1 LGWPTTKSDNDASME
16 SKRIMAMKGHANTGG
31 NNRRPRSFVAKYWSH
46 GSAFLLGCCFTSL
59 SMTVLLHQDHLS
71 SPSFAQSHLQKR
83 EHISLPDQPQEVLHN
98 VAGLNCAAHGGPS
111 EELAQEMVYW
121 KDLPGDS
128 SYVAPFYD
136 KNQRRYL
143 TFEPDGGGWNNIRM
157 SMETVLT
164 IAIAMGRVLVLPPS
178 QHMYRKFQPI
188 NG

>member
-1 LGWPTTKSDNDASME
+1 
-16 SKRIMAMKGHANTGG
+16 
-31 NNRRPRSFVAKYWSH
+31 
-46 GSAFLLGCCFTSL
+46 
-59 SMTVLLHQDHLS
+59 
-71 SPSFAQSHLQKR
+71 
-83 EHISLPDQPQEVLHN
+83 
-98 VAGLNCAAHGGPS
+98 
-111 EELAQEMVYW
+111 MVYW

-178 QHMYRKFQPI
+178 QKMYRKFQPI

>member
-1 LGWPTTKSDNDASME
+1 MMHASME
-16 SKRIMAMKGHANTGG
+16 SKRTMAMKRHDNTGG
-31 NNRRPRSFVAKYWSH
+31 KNRRQRSFFAKYWSH
-46 GSAFLLGCCFTSL
+46 GFAFLLGCCFTSL

-83 EHISLPDQPQEVLHN
+83 EHISLPDQQQEALHS
-98 VAGLNCAAHGGPS
+98 VAGLDCAAHGGPS

-178 QHMYRKFQPI
+178 QKMYRKFQPI